1 MIRQKRKIAIK
12 YVLRTLQNFRKET
25 NKKKEE
31 EEEKFILLLLN
42 KS

>member
-25 NKKKEE
+25 NKKRRRRRREVY
-31 EEEKFILLLLN
+31 FIVVE
-42 KS
+42 